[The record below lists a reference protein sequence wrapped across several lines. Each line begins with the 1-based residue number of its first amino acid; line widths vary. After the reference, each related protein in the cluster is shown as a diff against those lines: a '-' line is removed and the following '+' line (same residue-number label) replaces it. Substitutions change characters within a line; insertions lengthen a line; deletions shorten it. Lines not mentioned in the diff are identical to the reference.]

1 MSDHSLVLQSVT
13 RLLAGDYTCLAA
25 NSESK
30 STSNPVSLRVRCKR
44 SASSMQSS
52 QIGPTN
58 AYITLQMHQFVR
70 LTARSCSGLWNM
82 KRFSWSAKLMPH
94 HRPSRSIGHSTHP
107 ANRLI
112 YHPNCIRVRWVYKRE
127 KKPSSSVIPQP
138 RHLIIN
144 SFSDRTLSPQLHTN
158 IGSRLWNAVMLGTQC
173 DWGSEVTLY
182 IPGCGRR

>member
-44 SASSMQSS
+44 TTSIQRNL
-52 QIGPTN
+52 IGLTN
-58 AYITLQMHQFVR
+58 ASTTLQMHQFVR
-70 LTARSCSGLWNM
+70 LTVRSCWGPWNM
-82 KRFSWSAKLMPH
+82 KLFSWSAKLMPH
-94 HRPSRSIGHSTHP
+94 HRLSRSIGHSTHP

-127 KKPSSSVIPQP
+127 KKVVMCHQTLTSSPYHKFVFRRDSLVS
-138 RHLIIN
+138 IIHQH
-144 SFSDRTLSPQLHTN
+144 R
-158 IGSRLWNAVMLGTQC
+158 I
-173 DWGSEVTLY
+173 
-182 IPGCGRR
+182 